1 MLLILFFIDCFPVNE
16 YNISHILEEG
26 VRMKDF
32 PDFMKNKLNRINPSQ
47 QNTPD
52 IDGYYYEGADGSQ
65 ICFWT
70 YFSDR
75 ESKENI
81 HEFDEYVICVCGEYV
96 EIFNEEEHIL
106 HSGDEL
112 LIPKRTPHHG
122 RVTKGTRTIHAFG
135 GKRIV

>member
-1 MLLILFFIDCFPVNE
+1 MV
-16 YNISHILEEG
+16 
-26 VRMKDF
+26 DF
-32 PDFMKNKLNRINPSQ
+32 PDFMKSKANHIDSSQ

-70 YFSDR
+70 YYSDR
-75 ESKENI
+75 ESTENT
-81 HEFDEYVICVCGEYV
+81 HDFDEYVFCVSGEYV
-96 EIFNEEEHIL
+96 EIFNDEEHIL

-135 GKRIV
+135 GKRITQ

>member
-1 MLLILFFIDCFPVNE
+1 MVESKRSFNSLWGNGDFE
-16 YNISHILEEG
+16 
-26 VRMKDF
+26 MKDF
-32 PDFMKNKLNRINPSQ
+32 PAFMKNELNHIDSSQ

-52 IDGYYYEGADGSQ
+52 IDGYYYGGKDGSQ

-75 ESKENI
+75 ESKETI
-81 HEFDEYVICVCGEYV
+81 HEFDEYVFCVSGEYV
-96 EIFNEEEHIL
+96 EIFQGEEHVL

-112 LIPKRTPHHG
+112 LIPRKTPHYG

-135 GKRIV
+135 GKRVI

>member
-1 MLLILFFIDCFPVNE
+1 
-16 YNISHILEEG
+16 
-26 VRMKDF
+26 MKDF
-32 PDFMKNKLNRINPSQ
+32 PAFMKNELNHIDSSQ

-52 IDGYYYEGADGSQ
+52 IDGYYYEGKDGGQ

-75 ESKENI
+75 ESKETI
-81 HEFDEYVICVCGEYV
+81 HEFDEYVFCVSGEYV
-96 EIFNEEEHIL
+96 EIFQGVEHVL

-112 LIPKRTPHHG
+112 LIPRKTPHYE

-135 GKRIV
+135 GKRVI